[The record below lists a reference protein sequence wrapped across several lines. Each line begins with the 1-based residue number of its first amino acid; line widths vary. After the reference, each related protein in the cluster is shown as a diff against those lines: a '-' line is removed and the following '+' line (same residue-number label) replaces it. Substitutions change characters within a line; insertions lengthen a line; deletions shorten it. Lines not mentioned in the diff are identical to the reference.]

1 MPGGTFR
8 VVPGSDVAAG
18 TSFSLLATMN
28 EAHWV
33 AKLAGHPPSAL
44 QTFYLA
50 TRGGAKDL
58 GLAGTIGSREGIAS
72 RSAGTCGTAYRTR
85 RWRTCW
91 QSAAS
96 PWTI

>member
-8 VVPGSDVAAG
+8 VVLGSDVAAG

-28 EAHWV
+28 ETHKV
-33 AKLAGHPPSAL
+33 AKLAGHPLSAL

-50 TRGGAKDL
+50 TRGGAEHL

-72 RSAGTCGTAYRTR
+72 RSAGTRSTAYRTR
-85 RWRTCW
+85 TWRSCW

-96 PWTI
+96 PWTT